1 MTILKVRM
9 QSLSQGGIAHV
20 YITYKKNTLN
30 ATRDTKIFVFSAVF
44 ERERDLF
51 DQSNIKIFYM

>member
-20 YITYKKNTLN
+20 YITYKEYP
-30 ATRDTKIFVFSAVF
+30 RDTKIFVFSAVF
-44 ERERDLF
+44 ERERERDLF